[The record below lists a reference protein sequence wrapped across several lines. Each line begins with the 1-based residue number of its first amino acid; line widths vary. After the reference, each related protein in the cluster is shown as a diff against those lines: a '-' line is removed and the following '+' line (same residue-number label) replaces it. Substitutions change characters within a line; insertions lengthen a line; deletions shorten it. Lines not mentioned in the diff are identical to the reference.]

1 MTFQD
6 TECPVCHR
14 VFTADDDVV
23 VCPDC
28 GTPHHRECW
37 QQTGHCANRA
47 RHAGGYAW
55 QNPNR
60 QEEPPKPQEA
70 LPHKK
75 VRCANCGAWNEPG
88 TNVCTSCGERVN
100 RDNRGDRP
108 MGFGFGDPMLNVD
121 TVPENVLIDGI
132 PAEETAAYV
141 RENSTRYLW
150 HFISMDRRDSKIN
163 WNWAAAL
170 FRPFWLFYRKMYG
183 WGFLYLAVFLV
194 IIVLTTPGETLSAY
208 LELLQS
214 VKSIEDPAAITAL
227 YEQFIMNTAPA
238 AIWQQTLSSAFQTIS
253 MVLFGLFGDELY
265 KRKVK
270 KSILALR
277 PQASSMEEYMA
288 LLQKKGGVSILMLLL
303 TAVLSAAVSFLG
315 VFLSYLLSLL

>member
-1 MTFQD
+1 M
-6 TECPVCHR
+6 
-14 VFTADDDVV
+14 
-23 VCPDC
+23 
-28 GTPHHRECW
+28 
-37 QQTGHCANRA
+37 
-47 RHAGGYAW
+47 
-55 QNPNR
+55 
-60 QEEPPKPQEA
+60 
-70 LPHKK
+70 
-75 VRCANCGAWNEPG
+75 
-88 TNVCTSCGERVN
+88 
-100 RDNRGDRP
+100 
-108 MGFGFGDPMLNVD
+108 
-121 TVPENVLIDGI
+121 
-132 PAEETAAYV
+132 
-141 RENSTRYLW
+141 
-150 HFISMDRRDSKIN
+150 
-163 WNWAAAL
+163 
-170 FRPFWLFYRKMYG
+170 
-183 WGFLYLAVFLV
+183 
-194 IIVLTTPGETLSAY
+194 IIVLTTPGETFSAY